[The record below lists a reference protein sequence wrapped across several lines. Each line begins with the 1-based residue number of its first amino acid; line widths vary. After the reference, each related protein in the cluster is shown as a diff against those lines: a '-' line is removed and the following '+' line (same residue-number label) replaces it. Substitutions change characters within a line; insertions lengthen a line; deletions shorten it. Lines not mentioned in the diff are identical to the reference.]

1 MLLEYELLVMNEPWQ
16 VILHDKEERIYF
28 GTGPASDA

>member
-1 MLLEYELLVMNEPWQ
+1 MNEPWQ

>member
-28 GTGPASDA
+28 GTGSASGA